1 MLRRLAPRNDIF
13 KKDMIKPKRYTITA
27 ALPYT
32 NGPIHIGHLA
42 GVYVPA
48 DIYSRYLR
56 MQGHDVAFMC
66 GSDEHG
72 VPITIKAKKE
82 GVSPQD
88 IVDKYHAI
96 IKQSFKDFG
105 ISFDNYSR
113 TSAKIQHETASE
125 FFKTLHAK
133 GEFIEEVTEQFYDAD
148 ANQFLADRFVVGT
161 CPKCGNEESYGD
173 QCEKCGTS
181 HNATDLINP
190 KSAITGATPSL
201 KETKHWFLP
210 LDKHEAFLKK
220 WILEGHKKDWKSNV
234 YGQVKSWIDDGL
246 RPRAVTRDLDWGI
259 PVPVE
264 GAEGKVLY
272 VWFDAPIGYI
282 SATKEWAEREGKDW
296 EPYWKDENTS
306 LVHFIGKDNIV
317 FHCIIFPAML
327 KAEGSYILPENVP
340 ANEFLNLEGNKL
352 STSKNWAVWLHEY
365 LEEFPDK
372 QDVLRYALTANAPET
387 KDNDFTWK
395 DFQARNNNEL
405 VAILGNFIN
414 RVVVLTNKYYD
425 GVVPEPNKFT
435 AVDEQTLATLKAY
448 PNVISSSIERY
459 RFREALGE
467 LMNVARLG
475 NKYLADEEPWKQIKE
490 SPERVK
496 TIMYVALQIA
506 SALATLS
513 EPFLPFT
520 SNKLKI
526 ILGLRHNEGE
536 SDAVI
541 SKNKEVATTQKNES
555 RNNELSWN
563 DIMSKEVLLKA
574 NHQIGKAELLFSKIE
589 DNEIQIQ
596 LDKLEA
602 NKKANEAA
610 NKIMEPQKE
619 TITFDD
625 FTKLDMRVGTILEA
639 EKMPKT
645 KKLMK
650 LKVDTGIDTRTI
662 VSGIAESF
670 TAEEIIGKQVT
681 VLVNLAPR
689 ALRGVESQG
698 MILMTEDEEG
708 KLVFVNPDKAGV
720 ENGLHIS

>member
-1 MLRRLAPRNDIF
+1 MGI
-13 KKDMIKPKRYTITA
+13 PKRYTITA

-48 DIYSRYLR
+48 DIYARYLR
-56 MQGHDVAFMC
+56 LTGNDVAFMC

-96 IKQSFKDFG
+96 IKQSFLDFG
-105 ISFDNYSR
+105 ITFDNYSR
-113 TSAKIQHETASE
+113 TTAKIHHETASE
-125 FFKTLHAK
+125 IFTTLNDK
-133 GEFIEEVTEQFYDAD
+133 GEFIEEVTEQLYDAE
-148 ANQFLADRFVVGT
+148 AHQFLADRFVIGT

-173 QCEKCGTS
+173 QCENCGTS

-190 KSAITGATPSL
+190 KSAITGAIPTL
-201 KETKHWFLP
+201 KKTKHWFLP
-210 LDKHEAFLKK
+210 LDKHEAFLKE
-220 WILEGHKKDWKSNV
+220 WILEGHKKDWKPNV
-234 YGQVKSWIDDGL
+234 YGQCKSWIDDGL

-282 SATKEWAEREGKDW
+282 SATKEWAKREGIDW
-296 EPYWKDENTS
+296 EPYWKDKDTK

-317 FHCIIFPAML
+317 FHCIIFPSIL
-327 KAEGSYILPENVP
+327 KAEGSYILPDNVP

-365 LEEFPDK
+365 LQEFPDQ

-405 VAILGNFIN
+405 VAIFGNFIN
-414 RVVVLTNKYYD
+414 RVVVLTNKYYN
-425 GVVPEPNKFT
+425 GIVPKPNTFSK
-435 AVDEQTLATLKAY
+435 VDEETLTTVKAY
-448 PNVISSSIERY
+448 PNVIASSIERY
-459 RFREALGE
+459 RFREASQE
-467 LMNVARLG
+467 LMNLARLG
-475 NKYLADEEPWKQIKE
+475 NKYLADEEPWKVIKE
-490 SPERVK
+490 DEARVQ
-496 TIMYVALQIA
+496 TIMYIALQIA

-520 SNKLKI
+520 SRKLKE
-526 ILGLRHNEGE
+526 ILRF
-536 SDAVI
+536 
-541 SKNKEVATTQKNES
+541 TQNDKNE
-555 RNNELSWN
+555 NNCHAELVEASHWE
-563 DIMSKEVLLKA
+563 DISSKDTLLPTDHK
-574 NHQIGKAELLFSKIE
+574 IGKAELLFSKIE
-589 DNEIQIQ
+589 DKEIQAQ
-596 LDKLEA
+596 LDKLETS
-602 NKKANEAA
+602 KKANESA
-610 NKIMEPQKE
+610 NKVTEPQKE
-619 TITFDD
+619 TIAFED
-625 FTKLDMRVGTILEA
+625 FTKLDIRVGTILEA

-645 KKLMK
+645 KKLLV
-650 LKVDTGIDTRTI
+650 LKVDTGNDVRAI

-670 TAEEIIGKQVT
+670 TPEEVIGKKVT

-689 ALRGVESQG
+689 ILRGVESQG
-698 MILMTEDEEG
+698 MILMTETSEG
-708 KLVFVNPDKAGV
+708 KLVFVNPD
-720 ENGLHIS
+720 ENDIISNGLKIS